1 MDSFTSEKNTDE
13 FNANR
18 VQRAYSLMRGPLNI
32 MWDVTNKCNLNCK
45 HCYNRSGKG
54 RLYNDLDDTEMIN
67 VIPGIIALSPRVVC
81 FCGGEPLLRYNVLP
95 QLAQQ
100 LSEAGI
106 TVNMV
111 TNGFLLDDEKI
122 KTLRSSGI
130 SGFQISLDSAHE
142 ETHDYFRGFKGAY
155 AGATRAIDL
164 LLKRSIMP
172 DVTFIPTRINYKD
185 IGEVVEYLYF
195 RGIRRLGS
203 MPFIPIGRGKENY
216 DELTLLDEELLDF
229 YYTLERL
236 RMMYPDFK
244 IEYEDPLEHITL
256 FLNNTVARNAVIEI
270 RSNGDVMVSSYLPI
284 TYGNVRYH
292 RIDTLWDSGLKEI
305 WRDEHVRSIAEK
317 IKTVDDFTELHIQPW
332 NQEDVD
338 VFHSSKMIVKTKEA
352 N

>member
-1 MDSFTSEKNTDE
+1 M
-13 FNANR
+13 
-18 VQRAYSLMRGPLNI
+18 
-32 MWDVTNKCNLNCK
+32 
-45 HCYNRSGKG
+45 
-54 RLYNDLDDTEMIN
+54 
-67 VIPGIIALSPRVVC
+67 
-81 FCGGEPLLRYNVLP
+81 LRYNVLP

-195 RGIRRLGS
+195 RGIRRLRPAAKPPSGVANITES
-203 MPFIPIGRGKENY
+203 SSEKSLHKAW
-216 DELTLLDEELLDF
+216 LT
-229 YYTLERL
+229 
-236 RMMYPDFK
+236 
-244 IEYEDPLEHITL
+244 
-256 FLNNTVARNAVIEI
+256 A
-270 RSNGDVMVSSYLPI
+270 
-284 TYGNVRYH
+284 
-292 RIDTLWDSGLKEI
+292 
-305 WRDEHVRSIAEK
+305 
-317 IKTVDDFTELHIQPW
+317 
-332 NQEDVD
+332 
-338 VFHSSKMIVKTKEA
+338 
-352 N
+352 

>member
-1 MDSFTSEKNTDE
+1 MDSFTSEKITDE

-216 DELTLLDEELLDF
+216 DELTLLDEELLD
-229 YYTLERL
+229 L
-236 RMMYPDFK
+236 
-244 IEYEDPLEHITL
+244 
-256 FLNNTVARNAVIEI
+256 
-270 RSNGDVMVSSYLPI
+270 
-284 TYGNVRYH
+284 
-292 RIDTLWDSGLKEI
+292 
-305 WRDEHVRSIAEK
+305 
-317 IKTVDDFTELHIQPW
+317 
-332 NQEDVD
+332 
-338 VFHSSKMIVKTKEA
+338 
-352 N
+352 

>member
-1 MDSFTSEKNTDE
+1 
-13 FNANR
+13 
-18 VQRAYSLMRGPLNI
+18 
-32 MWDVTNKCNLNCK
+32 
-45 HCYNRSGKG
+45 
-54 RLYNDLDDTEMIN
+54 MIN